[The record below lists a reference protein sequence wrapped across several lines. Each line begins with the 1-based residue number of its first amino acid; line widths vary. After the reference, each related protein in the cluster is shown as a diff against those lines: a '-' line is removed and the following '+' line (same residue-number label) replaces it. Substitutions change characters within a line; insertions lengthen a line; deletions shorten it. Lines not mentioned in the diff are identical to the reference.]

1 LPMVT
6 RIVKWVSL
14 AALVLM
20 VVLWGPSASY
30 QLPLSFVI
38 CAGAVMVVLTLFSIK
53 RRIEIHV
60 DNRSNLG
67 KQVPVKL

>member
-1 LPMVT
+1 MVP

-14 AALVLM
+14 TALVLM
-20 VVLWGPSASY
+20 VALWSPSASY

-53 RRIEIHV
+53 HRIEIHV

>member
-1 LPMVT
+1 MAT

-14 AALVLM
+14 TALVLM
-20 VVLWGPSASY
+20 VASWPASASY

-38 CAGAVMVVLTLFSIK
+38 CAGAVMAVLTLFSIK
-53 RRIEIHV
+53 RRIEIHL

-67 KQVPVKL
+67 KQIPVKL

>member
-1 LPMVT
+1 MVT

-14 AALVLM
+14 TALVLM
-20 VVLWGPSASY
+20 VVAGHPSASY

-53 RRIEIHV
+53 RRIETHV
-60 DNRSNLG
+60 DNRSYLG
-67 KQVPVKL
+67 KHVPVKL